1 MFCGLINLP
10 VNRMIQNNLIFFLT
24 LIEIVT
30 TRRKTLLSY
39 YFADILA
46 KIYGTVLLYIYF

>member
-1 MFCGLINLP
+1 
-10 VNRMIQNNLIFFLT
+10 MIQNNLIFFLT